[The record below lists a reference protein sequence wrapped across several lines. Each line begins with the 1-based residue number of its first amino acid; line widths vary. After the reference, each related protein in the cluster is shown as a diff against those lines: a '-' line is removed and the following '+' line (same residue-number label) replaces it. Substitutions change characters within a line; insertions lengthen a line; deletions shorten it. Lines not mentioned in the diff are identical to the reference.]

1 MKKGVNQSELI
12 RNFIADHP
20 ELKGGAEI
28 HAQMAKEGKKVS
40 KQLVYTT
47 LGKIKSGA
55 ASPKTSG
62 KKPGRPKGSKNTSK
76 DAGKKPGP
84 KSGSTRVKVAST
96 ALNSNEDL
104 FASMQNFVNAAGS
117 LEKAIEILSVFKR

>member
-28 HAQMAKEGKKVS
+28 LSQMAKEGKKVS

-47 LGKIKSGA
+47 LSKMKSSA

-62 KKPGRPKGSKNTSK
+62 KKPGRPKGSTNASK
-76 DAGKKPGP
+76 GAGKKPG
-84 KSGSTRVKVAST
+84 STRAKAATMSPS
-96 ALNSNEDL
+96 SNEDL
-104 FASMQNFVNAAGS
+104 FAAMQNFVNAAGS
-117 LEKAIEILSVFKR
+117 LEKAIDILSVFKR